1 MKKKKMNFSAD
12 SAVTVAKRILILSA
26 AIFIIVTAVVLLKTT
41 SLADSAINSSG
52 NFILQDES
60 EMAIYQEDFLY
71 LKNELGDLFDELSN
85 QTENISEEQED
96 EGL

>member
-1 MKKKKMNFSAD
+1 MKKKIMILSAD
-12 SAVTVAKRILILSA
+12 NAITVATRILILSA
-26 AIFIIVTAVVLLKTT
+26 ANFIIVTAVFLLKTT
-41 SLADSAINSSG
+41 SLADSAMNSSG